1 MDILRRLSGGGMTV
15 LIATHD
21 HRVADMCN
29 RVLRLDDGVL
39 TS

>member
-1 MDILRRLSGGGMTV
+1 MTV

-29 RVLRLDDGVL
+29 RILRLDDGVL